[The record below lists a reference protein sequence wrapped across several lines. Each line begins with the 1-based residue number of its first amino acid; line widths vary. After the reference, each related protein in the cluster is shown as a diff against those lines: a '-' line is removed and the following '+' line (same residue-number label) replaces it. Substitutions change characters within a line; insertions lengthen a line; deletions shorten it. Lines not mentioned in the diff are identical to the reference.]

1 MVLKF
6 PVDLPILLCSLK
18 ASRQV
23 SDFFD
28 DLMEGFAEIWR
39 LGVEHR

>member
-1 MVLKF
+1 
-6 PVDLPILLCSLK
+6 
-18 ASRQV
+18 V

-39 LGVEHR
+39 LGVSPNELVGVE